1 MTLSSLARI
10 TLINYI
16 LYSRVQRVTIVNAR
30 HTASPKASTS
40 NPRKTMSPLLRSSN
54 LRSVPMNAN
63 STGWRPTQAHSNT
76 LTTGWSPSPPAFG
89 EIAGKSAF
97 CFFDL
102 FLQPVAATN
111 ADTMHA
117 NGPAPGYPHHVLPV
131 TARNPPAPNRNDR
144 LAVIN
149 RFTFYS
155 DSRQTDVTRLCYYK
169 YGRD

>member
-1 MTLSSLARI
+1 
-10 TLINYI
+10 
-16 LYSRVQRVTIVNAR
+16 
-30 HTASPKASTS
+30 
-40 NPRKTMSPLLRSSN
+40 MSPLLRSSN

-76 LTTGWSPSPPAFG
+76 FTTGSSSSSSSILLSLAFA
-89 EIAGKSAF
+89 EITGKLII

-111 ADTMHA
+111 ADMMHA

-144 LAVIN
+144 LAVTN
-149 RFTFYS
+149 RLIFYLKK
-155 DSRQTDVTRLCYYK
+155 QKL
-169 YGRD
+169 